1 VTFAPR
7 QLASYTTPN
16 FFTGEAA
23 SVLREASKTV
33 QSGSFASRIQAA
45 PLAHAQGKSLPSSR
59 GAGPQ
64 HVPVQSSLVSPSSDD
79 HTDEPAAKRRSRERQ
94 PTQTA
99 IDAGLAP
106 ALAGQ
111 QGRHS
116 PTRGVSPTQDAQQS
130 HAKSAA
136 LVQSLSAAPS
146 AQHLQ
151 AGMPV

>member
-1 VTFAPR
+1 MTFAPR
-7 QLASYTTPN
+7 QLASYSTPN

-23 SVLREASKTV
+23 SALREASKTA
-33 QSGSFASRIQAA
+33 QTAGFALRMQAA
-45 PLAHAQGKSLPSSR
+45 PLAHAQGNSLPSSL
-59 GAGPQ
+59 GAGQQ
-64 HVPVQSSLVSPSSDD
+64 HVSMQSSLVSPSSHD
-79 HTDEPAAKRRSRERQ
+79 HADEPAAKRRSRERQ
-94 PTQTA
+94 PTQKA

-116 PTRGVSPTQDAQQS
+116 PTRGVSPMQDAQQS

-136 LVQSLSAAPS
+136 LVQSLSAAPP

>member
-7 QLASYTTPN
+7 QLASYSTPN

-23 SVLREASKTV
+23 SALREASKTA
-33 QSGSFASRIQAA
+33 QTAGFALRMQAA
-45 PLAHAQGKSLPSSR
+45 PLAHAQGNSLPSSL
-59 GAGPQ
+59 GAGQQ
-64 HVPVQSSLVSPSSDD
+64 HVPAQSSLVSPSSDD

-94 PTQTA
+94 PTQKA

-116 PTRGVSPTQDAQQS
+116 PTRGVSPMQDAQQS

-136 LVQSLSAAPS
+136 LVQSLSAAPP